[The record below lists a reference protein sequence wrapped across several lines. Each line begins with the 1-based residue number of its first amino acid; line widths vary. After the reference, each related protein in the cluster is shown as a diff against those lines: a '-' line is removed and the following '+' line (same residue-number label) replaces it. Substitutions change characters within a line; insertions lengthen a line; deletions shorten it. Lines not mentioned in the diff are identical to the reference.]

1 MGLAMANNLQRH
13 LVAKRAPAML
23 YNNRRLGRG
32 KQLQELGGVPTK
44 SFENVV
50 RDCGIIFTMV
60 LSPFLPRCYIST
72 CICPE
77 IQKEKKRTKTEVGIR
92 RHSPQ
97 QPSHNSPGIWPFPLQ
112 QDLRGLFHGAPAH
125 GGPERHQVQGAGSGV
140 RRGAG
145 FRRTGDCSRRE
156 VGVCHWW

>member
-13 LVAKRAPAML
+13 LVGKRAPAML
-23 YNNRRLGRG
+23 YNNRTLARG
-32 KQLQELGGVPTK
+32 KPLQELGGVPTK

-50 RDCGIIFTMV
+50 KDCGIIFTMV
-60 LSPFLPRCYIST
+60 LSLFSPDAIYQHS
-72 CICPE
+72 CIL
-77 IQKEKKRTKTEVGIR
+77 KERTNRKVGIR

-97 QPSHNSPGIWPFPLQ
+97 QPSNISPGIWALPPK

-125 GGPERHQVQGAGSGV
+125 SGPERHQVQGAGGSV

-145 FRRTGDCSRRE
+145 FRRTRDRRGWE
-156 VGVCHWW
+156 VGVCHWR